1 MAALVPLAGS
11 VSAGCS
17 PREVF
22 LAGCPSQQVFPSV
35 PPASRIPPALGCI
48 SAAHSWGLCSTGLC
62 RCAGRQKRA
71 SWGHLVTKLLAMD
84 KAVTV
89 QLGPLPGASALSC
102 PRNRCAAFLDG
113 SPVVSCSL
121 PAAPLAGLS
130 LPRCSPP
137 TPGAPACVAV
147 PLLSPQSRC
156 WHPHPG
162 CFSGPAC
169 APAAELWAGAGRTQQ
184 RGGSLCHGSTRLSW
198 GLAGGV
204 VLSCD
209 YAFVAANPHAGA
221 ILSMPN
227 SIILRREFKNR
238 LLLPKYCTLGN

>member
-11 VSAGCS
+11 VSVGCS

-22 LAGCPSQQVFPSV
+22 LVGCPSQQVFPSV
-35 PPASRIPPALGCI
+35 PPACVPHPSCPGMHLCSSQLGACGM
-48 SAAHSWGLCSTGLC
+48 GLCCT
-62 RCAGRQKRA
+62 RRQKQA

-84 KAVTV
+84 RAVTV

-102 PRNRCAAFLDG
+102 PRNRRAAFLDG
-113 SPVVSCSL
+113 SPVVRCSL

-130 LPRCSPP
+130 LRRCSPP
-137 TPGAPACVAV
+137 TPRAPACLAV

-169 APAAELWAGAGRTQQ
+169 APAAVPWAGAGGRTQ
-184 RGGSLCHGSTRLSW
+184 RCGGSMCHGSHPAPL
-198 GLAGGV
+198 GLAGG
-204 VLSCD
+204 LC
-209 YAFVAANPHAGA
+209 
-221 ILSMPN
+221 
-227 SIILRREFKNR
+227 
-238 LLLPKYCTLGN
+238 